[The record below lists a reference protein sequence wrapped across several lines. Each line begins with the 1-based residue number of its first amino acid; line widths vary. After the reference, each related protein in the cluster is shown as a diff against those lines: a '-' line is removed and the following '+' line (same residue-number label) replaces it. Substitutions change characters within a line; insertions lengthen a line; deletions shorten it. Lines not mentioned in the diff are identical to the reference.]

1 MENTKLSHIPV
12 LLNEVISFLPTS
24 EKLSFLDCT
33 AGGGG
38 HFFEILKRCDART
51 AQMTAQCWDRDPLA
65 KARIEKRA
73 TEFNLSKSYVFK
85 QKTFSE
91 PPLKEESFDIILAD
105 LGISSFQLDDPERGL
120 SLHSERAPDF
130 RMNPEIG
137 PDFSEWL
144 ESIPVGELESILRV
158 YGEEPKAH
166 KLAKALKSEA
176 PPLSQAKLFADWIA
190 KILAYPPPSRRHPA
204 TRSFQAFR
212 IAINQ
217 ELQELESLLKWAPE
231 HLAVGGVLMIISF
244 HSLED
249 RMVKRRFRDL
259 AESGCFD
266 ILTKKP
272 VDPSE
277 SEVQQNPRARSAHLR
292 VLSKVQEDDRGLVG
306 GLVGKH
312 EAKTS
317 D

>member
-1 MENTKLSHIPV
+1 MENTTLSHVPV
-12 LLNEVISFLPTS
+12 LLKEVLSFLPAGQNQR
-24 EKLSFLDCT
+24 FLDCT

-38 HFFEILKRCDART
+38 HFFEILKRFENISVLS
-51 AQMTAQCWDRDPLA
+51 AQCWDRDPLA

-73 TEFNLSKSYVFK
+73 ADLSLSNSYLFK
-85 QKTFSE
+85 LKTFSVAPNPDE
-91 PPLKEESFDIILAD
+91 QFEIILAD
-105 LGISSFQLDDPERGL
+105 LGISSFQLDDPARGL
-120 SLHSERAPDF
+120 SLHSDQAPDF

-137 PDFSEWL
+137 LSFSEWL
-144 ESIPVGELESILRV
+144 ETTPVGELESILRV

-166 KLAKALKSEA
+166 KLAKALKNEA
-176 PPLSQAKLFADWIA
+176 PPLSSAKVFADWIA

-204 TRSFQAFR
+204 TRTFQAFR

-277 SEVQQNPRARSAHLR
+277 AEVSENPRARSAHLR
-292 VLSKVQEDDRGLVG
+292 VLTKTQEDPQHKVRI
-306 GLVGKH
+306 H
-312 EAKTS
+312 ETKAQ